1 MTNHRNDEC
10 IIPYQISMTVY
21 AHPDAD
27 LHDVQAMIHEV
38 AYAGGCLEPGNP
50 RFYGLCVRNLT
61 IIRKL
66 PSE

>member
-1 MTNHRNDEC
+1 MTHHRNDEC
-10 IIPYQISMTVY
+10 TVPYQISMTVY

-38 AYAGGCLEPGNP
+38 AYAGGSLEPGNP
-50 RFYGLCVRNLT
+50 CFYGLRVRNLT
-61 IIRKL
+61 ISRKL